1 MSTRTRILSGVA
13 ALAVIAAGVI
23 GVAAVGAQEGG
34 DAQLARG
41 EVFVQRVAD
50 NLGVTTDALKGA
62 VKDAQLAGVDDALA
76 AGRIT
81 DDQAT
86 KLRDKINSSE
96 GLGLRALIKH
106 HDRKQERRGEI
117 RRAFVETAAESIGIT
132 PDELREQLAA
142 GTAAP
147 GRAGTAAPDRAGAS
161 IADVAAANGASVD
174 DVKADILAAAST
186 KLDAAVANG
195 RLTQVRADEML
206 QKLTDNIDDILAK
219 QRG

>member
-1 MSTRTRILSGVA
+1 MSKRTRILSGVA

-23 GVAAVGAQEGG
+23 GVAAVGAQEGS
-34 DAQLARG
+34 DDQPARG

-50 NLGVTTDALKGA
+50 NLGITTDALKGA

-76 AGRIT
+76 SGRIT

-106 HDRKQERRGEI
+106 HDRKQERRGEV

-132 PDELREQLAA
+132 PDELRAHLA
-142 GTAAP
+142 
-147 GRAGTAAPDRAGAS
+147 AGAS
-161 IADVAAANGASVD
+161 IADVAVTNGASVD
-174 DVKADILAAAST
+174 GVKADILAAAST

-195 RLTQVRADEML
+195 RLTQVRADEMF
-206 QKLTDNIDDILAK
+206 QKLTDNIDEILAK

>member
-34 DAQLARG
+34 DAQPARG

-117 RRAFVETAAESIGIT
+117 RRAFVETAAESIGNT

-142 GTAAP
+142 G
-147 GRAGTAAPDRAGAS
+147 AS
-161 IADVAAANGASVD
+161 IADVAASNGASVD

-195 RLTQVRADEML
+195 RLTQTRADEML